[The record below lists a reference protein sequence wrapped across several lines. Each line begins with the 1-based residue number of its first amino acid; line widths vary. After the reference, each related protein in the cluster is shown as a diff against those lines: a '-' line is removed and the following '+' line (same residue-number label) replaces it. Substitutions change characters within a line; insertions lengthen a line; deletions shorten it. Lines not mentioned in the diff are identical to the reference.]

1 MKKDKNPTSVIF
13 YLEHGQPLA
22 VFTRSRAPFNGYR
35 PDNIKCYSHA
45 GQHSQCHRD
54 YLKKLPIAKP
64 GQYEDLQKELESI
77 GYRVKI
83 SARNLRTKDRKPRSI
98 DPIMLNTL
106 QEGQSYYSE
115 KTPKD
120 IETYSLQYGVK
131 VTCKTYIAVAR
142 MAEAVETH
150 LLTKVT
156 ILQKYAK

>member
-1 MKKDKNPTSVIF
+1 
-13 YLEHGQPLA
+13 
-22 VFTRSRAPFNGYR
+22 
-35 PDNIKCYSHA
+35 
-45 GQHSQCHRD
+45 
-54 YLKKLPIAKP
+54 
-64 GQYEDLQKELESI
+64 
-77 GYRVKI
+77 
-83 SARNLRTKDRKPRSI
+83 
-98 DPIMLNTL
+98 MLNTL